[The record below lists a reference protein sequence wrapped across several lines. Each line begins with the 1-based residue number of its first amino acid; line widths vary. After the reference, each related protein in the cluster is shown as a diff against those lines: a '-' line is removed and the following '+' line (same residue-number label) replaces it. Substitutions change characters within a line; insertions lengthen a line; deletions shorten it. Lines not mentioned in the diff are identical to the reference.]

1 MLRDP
6 GARRTIALIGI
17 GLGVVGIVGV
27 LWAVL
32 LGDAEWWSLII
43 LIPVLA
49 VMSSLLRLVRA

>member
-17 GLGVVGIVGV
+17 GLGAIGIVGV

-32 LGDAEWWSLII
+32 FGDAEWWSLVI

-49 VMSSLLRLVRA
+49 VMRSLMRLVRA